1 LNLKRRENA
10 PLIAQILMLA
20 LLLGSLPI
28 AASPIILRHE
38 SAPAFT
44 LDICT
49 PLSSFA
55 IGAAACS
62 LPTLT
67 TSSFAVMIEHR
78 RLAHDSIPSAADR
91 AFDAPDPPPPKAL
104 V

>member
-1 LNLKRRENA
+1 MNLKRRENA

-28 AASPIILRHE
+28 AASPLILRHE

-55 IGAAACS
+55 IGAAAYS

-67 TSSFAVMIEHR
+67 TFSFAAMIEHR
-78 RLAHDSIPSAADR
+78 RLLPDSIPSTADR
-91 AFDAPDPPPPKAL
+91 TIDAPDPPPPKSL

>member
-1 LNLKRRENA
+1 LKRRENA
-10 PLIAQILMLA
+10 PLIAQILIIA
-20 LLLGSLPI
+20 LLAGGLPL
-28 AASPIILRHE
+28 AATPTMLHHE
-38 SAPAFT
+38 SPPAFT

-67 TSSFAVMIEHR
+67 TFSLAVMIEHR
-78 RLAHDSIPSAADR
+78 RLAPDSITSTADR
-91 AFDAPDPPPPKAL
+91 TIDAPDPPPPKSL